1 MIWRESVR
9 RSLRVTRERLKI
21 NGIRPYACGGS
32 CTAASNLT
40 SNYVFKPTPEQALR
54 SFWLSGRRGLT
65 RR

>member
-21 NGIRPYACGGS
+21 NSIRPSARGGS
-32 CTAASNLT
+32 CTVASNLT
-40 SNYVFKPTPEQALR
+40 SNYVFKPTTEQALR
-54 SFWLSGRRGLT
+54 TIWLRCRRGLT